1 MRELKILLGLIVFL
15 SVTSCEE
22 VGPDINLGGN
32 SNAVSDTTYVITD
45 IPEPEKK
52 VVVMEEFTGVRC
64 VNCPEG
70 HEIIEALKGI
80 YPDRFI
86 YASFHSNFLSNP
98 YLYSRQDFRLAEAQD
113 IEDYLI
119 SVGFKP
125 AAAIDRKIF
134 DATVLPSILYGRQT
148 WNNYVGQV
156 FNEVSKANVGIAKT
170 YNESTRELEVAVT
183 VTYTQSVS
191 AANKVTVLLTEDSI
205 VSPQIGLND
214 VMDTFYVHNGVF
226 RKFLSATRGDILDAD
241 KEAGRVFRKVY
252 RTTIDN
258 AWIAEH
264 IKVMAYVHEFEA
276 DSKRIY
282 QGKQVKMKN

>member
-1 MRELKILLGLIVFL
+1 MRAFKTLVGLLAVL

-22 VGPDINLGGN
+22 VGPDIDLGGN
-32 SNAVSDTTYVITD
+32 SNAVSDTTYLITN
-45 IPEPEKK
+45 IPDPEKK

-86 YASFHSNFLSNP
+86 YTSFHSNFLSNP
-98 YLYSRQDFRLAEAQD
+98 YLYSRQDFRLQEAQD

-125 AAAIDRKIF
+125 AAAIDRKMF

-148 WNNYVGQV
+148 WNNYVDQV
-156 FNEVSKANVGIAKT
+156 LNEVSKTNLSISNT
-170 YNESTRELEVAVT
+170 YNENTRELEVAVT

-191 AANKVTVLLTEDSI
+191 AANKVTVLLAEDSI
-205 VSPQIGLND
+205 ISAQIGLND

-226 RKFLSATRGDILDAD
+226 RKFLSSTRGDLLDAE
-241 KEAGRVFRKVY
+241 KQAGRVFRKVY
-252 RTTIDN
+252 RTTVDN
-258 AWIAEH
+258 AFVAERM
-264 IKVMAYVHEFEA
+264 KVMAYVHEFEG

-282 QGKQVKMKN
+282 QGRQVKMKN